1 MVREPPSLHEL
12 QARVHAAATSGAR
25 TPGALSSD
33 AGDLLELIEGDDS
46 FPADARLA
54 VYARMYVDRLVDALS
69 EDYPKVRVVLGDE
82 AFVAAAERYLHAYP
96 PHHPSIRFAGDR
108 FPAFL
113 AGDDPR
119 PWLPELARLELARLD
134 VFDAADDT
142 PLRLDDVRAMDPT
155 AFAQRVLRWVRAH
168 AIVEVAWSIDETWR
182 AIEEAEATRAFDF
195 VPPAPEPR
203 TILVFRQGVVV
214 RHRALDREEARAL
227 VAACGGIAFGD
238 LCEALAREHSA
249 DEARE
254 LAFEWMG
261 RWLACELLV

>member
-25 TPGALSSD
+25 PSV
-33 AGDLLELIEGDDS
+33 GDLLELIEGDDS

-54 VYARMYVDRLVDALS
+54 VYARIYVDRIVDALS
-69 EDYPKVRVVLGDE
+69 EDYPKVRAVLGDE
-82 AFVAAAERYLHAYP
+82 AFVAVAARYLRAHP
-96 PHHPSIRFAGDR
+96 PRDPSIRFAGDR

-113 AGDDPR
+113 AVDDPR
-119 PWLPELARLELARLD
+119 PWLAELARLELARLD

-142 PLRLDDVRAMDPT
+142 PLGLDDVRAMDPT
-155 AFAQRVLRWVRAH
+155 AFAQRPLRWVRAH

-182 AIEEAEATRAFDF
+182 DIEDADRF
-195 VPPAPEPR
+195 VHPALEPR
-203 TILVFRQGVVV
+203 TIIVFRQGVVV

-227 VAACGGIAFGD
+227 VAARGGIALAD
-238 LCEALAREHSA
+238 LCEDLARERSA

-254 LAFEWMG
+254 RVFEWMG
-261 RWLACELLV
+261 RWLACELLA